1 MAKIIPA
8 IAVRIPFLRTS
19 DPLLNIQND
28 EIAIK
33 SMIIPKVN
41 ENQ

>member
-8 IAVRIPFLRTS
+8 IAVRIPFLRTF

-28 EIAIK
+28 DEMQTIR
-33 SMIIPKVN
+33 
-41 ENQ
+41 